1 MVKLFSIRQIY
12 SDRIFRKE
20 KLVEFRRQNVNIN
33 RNETC
38 LVYTSS
44 PIKRITGYF
53 VVKEKI
59 RLPIRMLWDK
69 TKEIAG
75 ITREE
80 FLKYFDGCNEGTALV
95 FEFVEEFVKSL
106 SIDEIKSSIRSFR
119 PPQSYYNLDTKFRT
133 VLAEL
138 FQDKGIMNLN
148 I

>member
-1 MVKLFSIRQIY
+1 
-12 SDRIFRKE
+12 
-20 KLVEFRRQNVNIN
+20 
-33 RNETC
+33 
-38 LVYTSS
+38 
-44 PIKRITGYF
+44 
-53 VVKEKI
+53 
-59 RLPIRMLWDK
+59 MLWDK